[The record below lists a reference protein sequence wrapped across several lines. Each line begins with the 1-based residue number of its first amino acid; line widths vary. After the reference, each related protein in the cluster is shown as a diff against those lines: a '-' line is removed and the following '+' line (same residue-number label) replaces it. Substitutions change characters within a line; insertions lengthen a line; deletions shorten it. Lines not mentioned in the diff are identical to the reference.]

1 MSRRHLTLAVVALAS
16 FVVAACSSSPTAP
29 ASPEQGIR
37 TPGAA
42 TADSVMTIDPVTGRS
57 IWASSNG

>member
-29 ASPEQGIR
+29 ARSNL
-37 TPGAA
+37 TPDAIN
-42 TADSVMTIDPVTGRS
+42 ADSVMTIDPVTGRS